1 MENNKS
7 SLFSSVNYKLLFL
20 GIAISVVGFILM
32 IGGGSEDGVSFNPEI
47 FNFQRITLAP
57 ILILLGLIV
66 DVFAI
71 MKGEPEQK

>member
-57 ILILLGLIV
+57 ILILIGLII

-71 MKGEPEQK
+71 MKGDPKQN